1 MKTTRKSFGEVFSE
15 SLKSGEPITDGSDD
29 IPRIPRIPRRV
40 RDDLLQNIGGRLP
53 RGLQRTPGDDDGL
66 SERSLKEKHTADIPK
81 SKPRI
86 RKMAVVGKTVGD
98 EKDVLSVSEEKKSL
112 DSSDKADSS
121 PNVEGVV
128 DVDATADAGQKDFSH
143 DVFEISDTSRKSI
156 EEHTQETGEAMKNA
170 FGSAE
175 ILSDD
180 QKVSPPHKGYF
191 GSPEYKQVID
201 DQSPDISATQ
211 RGGIDWEGVKK
222 DFDEEGKRIQEE
234 RVRSV
239 KFNRLDAQET
249 FDEETEKLKNHDKL
263 AERFRDV
270 KNFDELL
277 VLLSDPEFPGIQGS
291 KQFYSG
297 DDLKR
302 IIAIARETGATNF
315 ATRSH
320 GFLDMVERLLR
331 EEKEGKMGALKE
343 DDIVEGFGVVDH
355 AMPSV
360 LESALEISNESHEEK
375 ENNPAHA
382 VESLEELQE
391 RVDRLKNDAD
401 AARNLLF
408 SCRRK
413 NGDQWKRV
421 KKFFSFPK
429 EKETPKPVIEEWE
442 MLEVAWKHK
451 LTLYKDARVELA
463 KRKVAEEG
471 SQGKDIGAVMAE
483 TIQELDFRG
492 RVENYNAW
500 KDVAWSGKKDSWLL
514 RAVGRAKD
522 WSESYRQLDW
532 KKRAAISALVFGA
545 GATGVAV
552 GSVGLV
558 GLGAASGVAVRL
570 LGSYAAGRGLYEYL
584 EGRENKNAVKFHEAA
599 LSHVEQSD
607 DLGFL
612 DHRTRDYADR
622 MQKDFERMTQKNRK
636 RVWAGV
642 AAGALLFAGGTAFSL
657 AHVAS
662 AAERLVDGGDLVQ
675 TLQETVVAKSGGISP
690 MPSVDTVGEA
700 ITTARSTVA
709 SPMEGISVPN
719 VAEVS
724 VPVSDTS
731 GLMAGM
737 KIAAVPRGG
746 SFEGVLIEKLMGV
759 GVAKEEAGKLVHQAM
774 LDLADK
780 SGRPF
785 EIFNHIQPG
794 AEIQYEIGPDKSL
807 SVFGVTREAGGRAI
821 QRIADSTLEGG
832 HASSVAQTL
841 KESLP
846 LSPKPADA
854 VPVPSVQMPYP
865 DPFPKM
871 PEVNLESPQDI
882 FERVLPKVP
891 QAPSLEDTLSGNVS
905 LDASV
910 SAPSLEAL
918 PVEASA
924 PVHDFESLDISVPG
938 GEYLKNIGTVVKER
952 LTFLPL
958 SETQKDLI
966 ENIFSARIPTAGT
979 EPTTSSV
986 LFVRDALGKAL
997 FSSGDVERWMRV
1009 DIEQV
1014 RERVN
1019 KAVYAGL
1026 VRIGGESLR
1035 IKEMVAEGETVKG
1048 WLTKMARHI
1057 LTHPIEP
1064 AK

>member
-1 MKTTRKSFGEVFSE
+1 MN
-15 SLKSGEPITDGSDD
+15 DGII
-29 IPRIPRIPRRV
+29 IPRITDYFSFRFY
-40 RDDLLQNIGGRLP
+40 NMKA
-53 RGLQRTPGDDDGL
+53 
-66 SERSLKEKHTADIPK
+66 E
-81 SKPRI
+81 
-86 RKMAVVGKTVGD
+86 AV
-98 EKDVLSVSEEKKSL
+98 SL
-112 DSSDKADSS
+112 DSSETSLTLGEKVFNLLPETVRGKLSGRYNREEIARRVLQELGKGKRDDKSLHD
-121 PNVEGVV
+121 GVV
-128 DVDATADAGQKDFSH
+128 SALYLDENIPSSIKKSLLKHLGNMVPAQENETLKFFKQVNEKLGDQQASKGKTLGKSSATEDFLKGEISQQNLTPVDTHRRDDNAIDREVRAIGVDMYPDHSERLEQKKYIARVRASKRSKKATAVDVPNDAS
-143 DVFEISDTSRKSI
+143 VFGGTD
-156 EEHTQETGEAMKNA
+156 A
-170 FGSAE
+170 
-175 ILSDD
+175 LPDD
-180 QKVSPPHKGYF
+180 QKVSPPHEGEGYF
-191 GSPEYKQVID
+191 GSPDYKQAID
-201 DQSPDISATQ
+201 DAAEENIKAEK
-211 RGGIDWEGVKK
+211 GGIVPGGNPLESPFSNNGVEDKSET
-222 DFDEEGKRIQEE
+222 DFDYQASLGDVPDMKMDM
-234 RVRSV
+234 SDDS
-239 KFNRLDAQET
+239 KDDLDKDDADFSLQG
-249 FDEETEKLKNHDKL
+249 DVPDL
-263 AERFRDV
+263 ERFE
-270 KNFDELL
+270 KKEGAIEASEK
-277 VLLSDPEFPGIQGS
+277 SDPE
-291 KQFYSG
+291 K
-297 DDLKR
+297 
-302 IIAIARETGATNF
+302 
-315 ATRSH
+315 
-320 GFLDMVERLLR
+320 V
-331 EEKEGKMGALKE
+331 
-343 DDIVEGFGVVDH
+343 
-355 AMPSV
+355 
-360 LESALEISNESHEEK
+360 
-375 ENNPAHA
+375 

-413 NGDQWKRV
+413 NGDQWKRI
-421 KKFFSFPK
+421 KRFFSFPR
-429 EKETPKPVIEEWE
+429 EKEAPKPVIEEWK

-471 SQGKDIGAVMAE
+471 SQGKDVGAVMAE
-483 TIQELDFRG
+483 TIRELDFRG

-500 KDVAWSGKKDSWLL
+500 KDAVWSDKKDSWLL
-514 RAVGRAKD
+514 RAIGRAKD
-522 WSESYRQLDW
+522 WGESYRQLDW

-636 RVWAGV
+636 RVWASV
-642 AAGALLFAGGTAFSL
+642 AAGTLLFAGGTAFSL
-657 AHVAS
+657 AHAAS
-662 AAERLVDGGDLVQ
+662 AAER
-675 TLQETVVAKSGGISP
+675 VVESGGGGRVVQEALLAKGADVP
-690 MPSVDTVGEA
+690 GVPHADTTKEMLATAKKLA
-700 ITTARSTVA
+700 I
-709 SPMEGISVPN
+709 EGQVKSVPVPS
-719 VAEVS
+719 VAEVA

-731 GLMAGM
+731 GLLSDSVGSGIIDHGSSVEVAGDIGKSLADM

-746 SFEGVLIEKLMGV
+746 SFERVLIEKLMGV
-759 GVAKEEAGKLVHQAM
+759 GVAKEEAGKLAHQAM
-774 LDLADK
+774 LDLAEK

-785 EIFNHIQPG
+785 EMFNDIQPG

-807 SVFGVTREAGGRAI
+807 SVFGVTREAGGEAI

-832 HASSVAQTL
+832 HASTVGQTI

-854 VPVPSVQMPYP
+854 VPVPSVQMPSP

-905 LDASV
+905 LDTSV
-910 SAPSLEAL
+910 SAPSLESL

-924 PVHDFESLDISVPG
+924 PVHDFESLDLSVPG